1 MRRVALASA
10 STLAR
15 RLGIPESGRCFSS
28 MSVGQ
33 PTPLTHPHLMG
44 VGELTPGFSAREY
57 AERRGRLAEKL
68 PPHSVALLAAA
79 SPAHLPNTVIPYPAY
94 RQDADFAYLTG
105 VLQPGCVAMVARGSD
120 AADCA
125 FALFVPPRS
134 ERQETW
140 NGARLCANAAIEY
153 FGADEAFERGP
164 GTTREILKRLAGAD
178 AIFADEDAA
187 RDRFVAAA
195 LGTAGVARSSRP
207 KIAETR
213 IKPLRPLVHAL
224 RWRKSRAEVDA
235 MRLSVEADIA
245 GFHAAMRVS
254 GPGRAERDAAA
265 EHERAVKLFGA
276 DRLAYPSVVGS
287 GAGALVIHYAAMD
300 ALMRDGDVLLM
311 DAGCERAG
319 YVSDVTRTW
328 PVSGAF
334 TSAQADV
341 YDAVLDCN
349 EKCAAAAAQPGVSLS
364 ELHAL
369 SVRLLTA
376 SMRDLGVRHV
386 ASRRGAYAKYYPHSV
401 GHWLGMD
408 THDTPSVSTS
418 APIARG
424 CAFTVEPG
432 LYFPVDDEDVPK
444 GLRGVGVRIEDNLA
458 VDPETG
464 ALEVLSANLPKRRDE
479 QEALLGT
486 LRARAS
492 G

>member
-1 MRRVALASA
+1 MRRIALASA

-15 RLGIPESGRCFSS
+15 RLESWSSRCFSS

-33 PTPLTHPHLMG
+33 PTPETHPHMMG

-57 AERRGRLAEKL
+57 AERRERLAQKL

-79 SPAHLPNTVIPYPAY
+79 TPACLPNTVIPYPAY

-105 VLQPGCVAMVARGSD
+105 VLQPGCVALVARGSD
-120 AADCA
+120 AADAA
-125 FALFVPPRS
+125 FALFVPPRDKR
-134 ERQETW
+134 EETG
-140 NGARLCANAAIEY
+140 NGARVCANAAVAF
-153 FGADEAFERGP
+153 FGADEAHIRGP
-164 GTTREILKRLAGAD
+164 GTAKEILRRLND
-178 AIFADEDAA
+178 ARLVFADEDAL
-187 RDRFVAAA
+187 RDGHVAAA
-195 LGTAGVARSSRP
+195 LQTFARRLQQNV
-207 KIAETR
+207 IQ
-213 IKPLRPLVHAL
+213 PLRPLVHAL
-224 RWRKSRAEVDA
+224 RWRKSRAEIDA
-235 MRLSVEADIA
+235 MRLSVQADIE

-254 GPGRAERDAAA
+254 APGCVERDAAA
-265 EHERAVKLFGA
+265 EHERAVKRRGA
-276 DRLAYPSVVGS
+276 DRLAFPSVVGS

-300 ALMRDGDVLLM
+300 AVMRADDVLLM

-319 YVSDVTRTW
+319 YVSDITRTW
-328 PVSGAF
+328 PVRGPF

-349 EKCAAAAAQPGVSLS
+349 EKCVAAAKVGASLG

-369 SVRLLTA
+369 SVRLLTE
-376 SMRDLGVRHV
+376 SMRDLGVRNV
-386 ASRRGAYAKYYPHSV
+386 ANGREKGAYAKYYPHSV

-408 THDTPSVSTS
+408 THDTPSVSVST
-418 APIARG
+418 PIARG

-432 LYFPVDDEDVPK
+432 LYFPADDEDVPR

-464 ALEVLSANLPKRRDE
+464 AVEVLSANLPTRRDE
-479 QEALLGT
+479 QEALLGN
-486 LRARAS
+486 LR

>member
-1 MRRVALASA
+1 
-10 STLAR
+10 
-15 RLGIPESGRCFSS
+15 

-195 LGTAGVARSSRP
+195 LGTAGVASSRLG
-207 KIAETR
+207 AEKTR

-224 RWRKSRAEVDA
+224 RWRKSRAEIHA

-254 GPGRAERDAAA
+254 APGVAERDAAA

-319 YVSDVTRTW
+319 YVSDVTRT
-328 PVSGAF
+328 
-334 TSAQADV
+334 
-341 YDAVLDCN
+341 
-349 EKCAAAAAQPGVSLS
+349 
-364 ELHAL
+364 L
-369 SVRLLTA
+369 SVRTVAGSPLLWRMRSSSSPAASSYMVSSPRWNFVLLT
-376 SMRDLGVRHV
+376 RDGR
-386 ASRRGAYAKYYPHSV
+386 SRRNIPSIDQPDKNLEMNFPDLTFRSRYAPQRR
-401 GHWLGMD
+401 GPLGRD
-408 THDTPSVSTS
+408 PRVSRY
-418 APIARG
+418 AP
-424 CAFTVEPG
+424 
-432 LYFPVDDEDVPK
+432 
-444 GLRGVGVRIEDNLA
+444 
-458 VDPETG
+458 
-464 ALEVLSANLPKRRDE
+464 
-479 QEALLGT
+479 
-486 LRARAS
+486 
-492 G
+492 